1 MMHAKNRGI
10 VLYAGMHFAVEWKK
24 IENTI
29 EGNLERHD
37 SGASCYSFFYIDFTA
52 VHK

>member
-1 MMHAKNRGI
+1 MQKTEVSCFMPECILLWSG
-10 VLYAGMHFAVEWKK
+10 ET